1 MLPYGKTAGNAV
13 AAMSYLAEAWERE
26 PRRVSTSEVA
36 TARGLSRPLVGKLLV
51 TLSQHGLLRG
61 SPGPGGGYALARDPS
76 EITLLEVVTPFERLD
91 RPVNCPFGPH
101 WCGNHEP
108 CPLHDEMVRLTEES
122 RDFLSRTRLDIFAKR
137 SAKKVAGEGAHA

>member
-13 AAMSYLAEAWERE
+13 AAMSYLAEAWEQQ
-26 PRRVSTSEVA
+26 RRISTAEIA
-36 TARGLSRPLVGKLLV
+36 AIRGLSRPLVAKLLV
-51 TLSQHGLLRG
+51 TLSQHGLLTG
-61 SPGPGGGYALARDPS
+61 SSGPRGGYCLARDPS

-108 CPLHDEMVRLTEES
+108 CPLHDEMVRLTEEA
-122 RDFLSRTRLDIFAKR
+122 RGFLSRTRLAVFTAR
-137 SAKKVAGEGAHA
+137 GEPEAIGGGSHA

>member
-13 AAMSYLAEAWERE
+13 AAMSYLAEAWE
-26 PRRVSTSEVA
+26 PQRRVSTAEIA
-36 TARGLSRPLVGKLLV
+36 AARGLSRPLVGKLLV
-51 TLSQHGLLRG
+51 TLSQQGLLTG
-61 SPGPGGGYALARDPS
+61 SPGPRGGYSLARNPS

-122 RDFLSRTRLDIFAKR
+122 RNFLSRTRLDIFAKR
-137 SAKKVAGEGAHA
+137 CEKKAATEAPHA